1 MEDHKI
7 LKLCQVLA
15 NRYRNGSQYEDLLSE
30 GLVACYECKDQGKT
44 AEKDYVGAARRAM
57 NDYINIKTKAVSI
70 PSTWASQAV
79 SRAMGQGEE
88 LEELEGVEDATLT
101 LMQQAMGNYTL
112 QLEYDTLEVEDHA
125 EAFEKREYEAY
136 VRRVAE
142 ETLSSEEFEILSM
155 RYYKDMSQEDVAK
168 TIGKGQTHVFRLE
181 KSALEKLKT
190 ALL

>member
-70 PSTWASQAV
+70 PNSGSAHIV
-79 SRAMGQGEE
+79 SRAMGQEEE
-88 LEELEGVEDATLT
+88 LSEVDGLKDSTLA

-112 QLEYDTLEVEDHA
+112 QLEYDTLYVEDHA
-125 EAFEKREYEAY
+125 EAFE
-136 VRRVAE
+136 
-142 ETLSSEEFEILSM
+142 
-155 RYYKDMSQEDVAK
+155 
-168 TIGKGQTHVFRLE
+168 
-181 KSALEKLKT
+181 
-190 ALL
+190 